1 MSALASYHQ
10 TSNSVTTIQIKTT
23 ALLGPWKFPHAPASP
38 WPVPSPLQKVIGL
51 LAFTIITLCKHI

>member
-23 ALLGPWKFPHAPASP
+23 ALLGPGKFPPAPTQSLACPLARPEGNQSP
-38 WPVPSPLQKVIGL
+38 SFYSNYSL
-51 LAFTIITLCKHI
+51 